1 MNFCGLILAAG
12 GSSRLGRPKQLVQAG
27 KQTLL
32 EKAVESALEAN
43 LNAVQLVLGA
53 RYDQL
58 KTTIEHFPLT
68 IIYNKQWQDGIG
80 SSISAGMESVIQHG
94 YFDGVLIMLC
104 DQVHV
109 NPAHLNTLVA
119 AFNTEQKPIIATAYG
134 GQLGVPALFDRKYF
148 PLLQN
153 LSGDVGAKKI
163 ISQHPTDVHAIAFE
177 QAIMDIDTADDLKK
191 AGLA

>member
-1 MNFCGLILAAG
+1 MNLCGLILAAG
-12 GSSRLGRPKQLVQAG
+12 GSSRLGKPKQLVQSG
-27 KQTLL
+27 NQTLL
-32 EKAVESALEAN
+32 EKAVKSALEAN
-43 LNAVQLVLGA
+43 LHAVQLVLGA
-53 RYDQL
+53 RYDEL
-58 KTTIEHFPLT
+58 KATIQHFPLT
-68 IIYNKQWQDGIG
+68 IIYNKHWQEGIG

-94 YFDGVLIMLC
+94 AYDGVLIMLC

-119 AFNTEQKPIIATAYG
+119 AFSTEKKPIIATAYG

-148 PLLQN
+148 SFLQN

-163 ISQHPTDVHAIAFE
+163 ISKHPSDVHTITFE